1 MPPTLGESH
10 FAEDIPNRHLPM
22 GRHGMRAELKRPRVV
37 IVGAGFGGIAAA
49 RGLAGRGFDVW
60 LIDRTN
66 HHLFQPLLYQ
76 TATAALAPSDIASPI
91 RAIVRHDR
99 DITVIMGEVTGV
111 DRTRRTVQV
120 KQVGEFPYDY
130 LILATGSAYSWFG
143 HDEWSEHASV
153 LKTLDQAIIVRR
165 RLLSA
170 FEWAESLADPDQ
182 TARLLTFVVV
192 GGGPTGVELSGS
204 IAELARS
211 TLARDFRRIQPEGAR
226 IILCEAGNRLL
237 PAFPAGLSDYTARA
251 LGSLGVEVRL
261 NAAVEQIDS
270 GGVIVAGER
279 IESAN
284 AFWCAGVQA
293 RPAAAWIGA
302 DATRS
307 GAVKVL
313 PDCSVPGHDD
323 IFVLGDAA
331 SQADPNG
338 KPLPGLAAVAA
349 QHGKYVAELIVRR
362 VAGRAAPGPFRY
374 RDLGTLAVI
383 GRSRAVCVLG
393 RVQLR
398 GFPAWLFWSL
408 VHLFLLAGF
417 RNRAVVYVNWTWA
430 WFTYGRGVRL
440 ITDVPANEGPQEPGP
455 RPNGSE

>member
-1 MPPTLGESH
+1 MPADS
-10 FAEDIPNRHLPM
+10 
-22 GRHGMRAELKRPRVV
+22 KRPRVV

-49 RGLAGRGFDVW
+49 RGLAGRGVDIW

-66 HHLFQPLLYQ
+66 HQLFQPLLYQ

-111 DRTRRTVQV
+111 DRARRTVSV
-120 KQVGEFPYDY
+120 KQVGAFPYDY
-130 LILATGSAYSWFG
+130 LILATGAAYSWFG
-143 HDEWSEHASV
+143 HDEWSQHATV
-153 LKTLDQAIIVRR
+153 LKTLEDAITVRR

-170 FEWAESLADPDQ
+170 FEWAESLAEPEQ
-182 TARLLTFVVV
+182 TERLLTFVIV
-192 GGGPTGVELSGS
+192 GGGATGVELAGS

-211 TLARDFRRIQPEGAR
+211 TLARDFRRIRPESAR
-226 IILCEAGNRLL
+226 IILCEAGPRLL
-237 PAFPAGLSDYTARA
+237 PAFPPGLSDYTARA

-261 NAAVEQIDS
+261 GAAVEQIDS
-270 GGVIVAGER
+270 SGVVVAGQK

-284 AFWCAGVQA
+284 VFWCAGVQA

-302 DATRS
+302 EAARN

-313 PDCSVPGHDD
+313 PDCSVPGHDE
-323 IFVLGDAA
+323 IFALGDAA
-331 SQADPNG
+331 SLAGRDG
-338 KPLPGLAAVAA
+338 APLPGLAPVAV
-349 QHGKYVAELIVRR
+349 QHGKYVAELIARR
-362 VAGRAAPGPFRY
+362 VAGRAAPSPFRY
-374 RDLGTLAVI
+374 RDLGALAVI
-383 GRSRAVCVLG
+383 GRSRAVADLG

-417 RNRAVVYVNWTWA
+417 RNRLVVYVNWTWA

-440 ITDVPANEGPQEPGP
+440 ITDVPTNEGPEVRGEANRAKGRTPTSTP
-455 RPNGSE
+455 